1 MKSTEKIR
9 KALEAVGGEFS
20 IDNGT
25 LVAVA
30 PVGYVWAE
38 NGERVLAVRAENV
51 AAKQSWYWIATSE
64 LKNRMSEGLEKCDSK
79 KSAEIEYDTGERWVA
94 VTGEPDKLEIE
105 F

>member
-9 KALEAVGGEFS
+9 KALEAVGGEFE
-20 IDNGT
+20 IENGT
-25 LVAVA
+25 MVALA
-30 PVGYVWAE
+30 PVGYIWAE

-79 KSAEIEYDTGERWVA
+79 KSAEIEYESGERWVA
-94 VTGEPDKLEIE
+94 GDSEPEMMEIK